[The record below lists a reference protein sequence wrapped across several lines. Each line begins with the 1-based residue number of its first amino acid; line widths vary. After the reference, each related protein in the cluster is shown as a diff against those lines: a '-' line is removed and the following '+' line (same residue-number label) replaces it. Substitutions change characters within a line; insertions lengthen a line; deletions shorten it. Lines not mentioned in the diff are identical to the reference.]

1 MLAILLHGHAVLQLV
16 IYQFVTTWEL
26 VDKDICEQLY
36 KQFLPVNI
44 FCCVL
49 QGELVDRSAPGNSIM
64 ERTAD
69 AQLHSFLFLLV

>member
-1 MLAILLHGHAVLQLV
+1 MLAILQHV
-16 IYQFVTTWEL
+16 IYHFVTTREL
-26 VDKDICEQLY
+26 VDKDICEQQLY

-49 QGELVDRSAPGNSIM
+49 QGELVDRSAPGNGIM